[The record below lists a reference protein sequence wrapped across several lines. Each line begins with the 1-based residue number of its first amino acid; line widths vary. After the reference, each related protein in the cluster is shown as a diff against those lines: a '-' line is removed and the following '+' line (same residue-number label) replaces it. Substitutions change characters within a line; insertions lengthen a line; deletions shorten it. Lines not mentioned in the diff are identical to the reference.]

1 MELVVETEGG
11 EEVSGKKE
19 CKKGSAC
26 GARVKREAIR
36 TAAKCGRAA
45 LRKKVRCAVKGACVC
60 LALACVM
67 GALGCNTATPA
78 SKSASSEANRN
89 VTTVNNNFGFVAVPA
104 SNGVPFAAGYVALP
118 GGGVTVNV
126 SDLNGTIAQSADTEG
141 GDQTDLTA
149 NPSMAAG
156 ITGDAP
162 MKLMADAVAAFAS
175 PKGAAD
181 TALDALAERFG
192 LGAAT
197 NALAEAAVSACAD
210 GNCPK

>member
-1 MELVVETEGG
+1 M
-11 EEVSGKKE
+11 SGKKV
-19 CKKGSAC
+19 CKAAVCAVRG
-26 GARVKREAIR
+26 KRGAIR

-45 LRKKVRCAVKGACVC
+45 LRKKVRCTVKDACVC
-60 LALACVM
+60 LALACLL

-89 VTTVNNNFGFVAVPA
+89 VTTVNNNFGFVALPV
-104 SNGVPFAAGYVALP
+104 SNGVPFVAGYAALS
-118 GGGVTVNV
+118 GGSVTVNV

-141 GDQTDLTA
+141 GDATDMTA

-162 MKLMADAVAAFAS
+162 MKLMADAVASFAS
-175 PKGAAD
+175 PQDAMSASLEALVKKFGWGAS
-181 TALDALAERFG
+181 
-192 LGAAT
+192 T
-197 NALAEAAVSACAD
+197 NVLAEAAGACAD